1 MATVDLPHG
10 TLHYHESG
18 SGPPIVFLHGY
29 LMGANL
35 WDPVIQ
41 LLNGEFRCLTPEL
54 PFGAH
59 QAPMRTDAD
68 LTTAGIARLVA
79 DFLQALNMRQV
90 ILVGNDSGGAI
101 AQVVAARHSQHV
113 GGLVLA
119 SCDAFD
125 NHPPKLFRPL
135 ITAARVGAL
144 APLLAALKFRPVRSL
159 PSAYGWLTH
168 DQPPHE
174 LIDGWIA
181 NYLADKDVRRDTRRL
196 IAALGDDAF
205 MGQIAAELTGFTR
218 PVLLLWAADDKFF
231 PLEHARRLAGTL
243 PNARVELIEGSR
255 TWVMRD
261 QPEQTADLIGQ
272 FARQTATSPTSDLTP
287 GGAACQPAPPS
298 QHLPAIAHPLRA

>member
-10 TLHYHESG
+10 TLHYHDAPVGGQPG
-18 SGPPIVFLHGY
+18 SGVPIVFLHGY

-41 LLNGEFRCLTPEL
+41 LLEGEFRCLALEL

-59 QAPMRTDAD
+59 PTAMRPDAD
-68 LTTAGIARLVA
+68 LTTAGVGRLVA
-79 DFLQALNMRQV
+79 DLLQAIDLHQV

-101 AQVVAARHSQHV
+101 AQVVAARHPQQLA
-113 GGLVLA
+113 GLVLA

-135 ITAARVGAL
+135 ITAARMGAL
-144 APLLAALKFRPVRSL
+144 TPLLATLKFRPVRSL

-168 DQPPHE
+168 DEPPHQ

-181 NYLADKDVRRDTRRL
+181 NYRADAGVRRDTRRL

-205 MGQIAAELTGFTR
+205 MGQIAAELTGFTK
-218 PVLLLWAADDKFF
+218 PVLLIWAADDKFF
-231 PLEHARRLAGTL
+231 PLEHAQRLAGIF
-243 PNARVELIEGSR
+243 PNAGLELIEGSR

-261 QPEQTADLIGQ
+261 QPQRTAELIGR
-272 FARQTATSPTSDLTP
+272 FARQTAVSPASWT
-287 GGAACQPAPPS
+287 QPTKS
-298 QHLPAIAHPLRA
+298 IQQ

>member
-10 TLHYHESG
+10 TLHYHEAG
-18 SGPPIVFLHGY
+18 SGTPIVFLHGY
-29 LMGANL
+29 LMGAKL

-41 LLNGEFRCLTPEL
+41 LLEGEFRCLTSEL

-59 QAPMRTDAD
+59 HSPMRPDAD
-68 LTTAGIARLVA
+68 LTTAGLGHLVA
-79 DFLQALNMRQV
+79 DFLHALDLHQV

-101 AQVVAARHSQHV
+101 AQVVAARHPQQL

-135 ITAARVGAL
+135 ITAARVDAL
-144 APLLAALKFRPVRSL
+144 TPSLAALKFRPVRSL

-168 DQPPHE
+168 RRPPDE

-181 NYLADKDVRRDTRRL
+181 NYLADTGVRRDTRRVV
-196 IAALGDDAF
+196 ATLGDDAF
-205 MGQIAAELTGFTR
+205 MGQIAAELTGFTK

-231 PLEHARRLAGTL
+231 PLEHAKWLAGIL
-243 PNARVELIEGSR
+243 PNAHLQLIEGSR

-261 QPEQTADLIGQ
+261 QPEQTADLIRR
-272 FARQTATSPTSDLTP
+272 FARQSVPCQQFPATDHP
-287 GGAACQPAPPS
+287 
-298 QHLPAIAHPLRA
+298 LPA

>member
-1 MATVDLPHG
+1 MATVDLPLG
-10 TLHYHESG
+10 TLHYHEAG

-41 LLNGEFRCLTPEL
+41 LLAGEFRCLTPEL

-59 QAPMRTDAD
+59 PSPMRPDAD
-68 LTTAGIARLVA
+68 LTTAGIGRLVA
-79 DFLQALNMRQV
+79 DFLQALDLHQV

-101 AQVVAARHSQHV
+101 AQVVAARHPQHL

-135 ITAARVGAL
+135 ITAARLGVLTPML
-144 APLLAALKFRPVRSL
+144 AMLKFRPMRSL

-168 DQPPHE
+168 NQLPHE

-181 NYLADKDVRRDTRRL
+181 NYLADKDVRGETRRL
-196 IAALGDDAF
+196 MAVLDSAGRD
-205 MGQIAAELTGFTR
+205 GFETR
-218 PVLLLWAADDKFF
+218 SSGT
-231 PLEHARRLAGTL
+231 ERLIDTKA
-243 PNARVELIEGSR
+243 
-255 TWVMRD
+255 
-261 QPEQTADLIGQ
+261 
-272 FARQTATSPTSDLTP
+272 
-287 GGAACQPAPPS
+287 
-298 QHLPAIAHPLRA
+298 